1 MNHVTWTIETY
12 AAHNEALRA
21 AEKELQAERDRR
33 YAEVKRAE
41 TEALRVK
48 DDADHAALQLA
59 REIQSYKDEKANQLR
74 SQIEQERGTY
84 AQKTDLVSAVE
95 KLEVALKPLL
105 AYSMNQQGRSAG
117 ISAAWGVMIGVIG
130 IVGGGGLVG
139 IVLMLLRK

>member
-1 MNHVTWTIETY
+1 MNYVTWTIETY
-12 AAHNEALRA
+12 AAHNEALRS
-21 AEKELQAERDRR
+21 AEKDLQTERDRR
-33 YAEVKRAE
+33 YFEVKEAE
-41 TEALRVK
+41 KEALRLK
-48 DDADHAALQLA
+48 DDADKSALQLA

-117 ISAAWGVMIGVIG
+117 ISAAWGVMIGVVG
-130 IVGGGGLVG
+130 LLGGGGLVG
-139 IVLMLLRK
+139 ILLMLLKK